1 MLLNKNKEVKVFKKI
16 IYMGARQGPVMGNQ
30 TVPGIRKMKCNEIL
44 TLTRGVSNGVWRAY

>member
-1 MLLNKNKEVKVFKKI
+1 MLLNKNKEVKVFKKT

-44 TLTRGVSNGVWRAY
+44 TLTRGVSNGVWRVY